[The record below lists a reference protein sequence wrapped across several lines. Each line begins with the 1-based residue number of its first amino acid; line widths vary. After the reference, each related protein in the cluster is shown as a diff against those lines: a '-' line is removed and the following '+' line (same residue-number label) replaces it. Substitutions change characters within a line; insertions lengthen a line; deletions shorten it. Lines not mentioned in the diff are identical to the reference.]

1 MQFPP
6 LEPFATGYLP
16 VSDGNEIYW
25 ETSGNPDG
33 KPALYLHGG
42 PGSGV
47 GNGYRRNFD
56 PDQYLIVSLDQRGC
70 GRSRPLVSDALA
82 NLATNTTQ
90 ALITD
95 LEALREHL
103 RVEKWLVTGLSWG
116 TTLALAYAQAHP
128 DRVTELVLGAVTT
141 TSPAEVEW
149 IAELVG
155 RIFPEAWDRFEAAS
169 GRTPGQRVIDAYY
182 ERITDPDPAIRAQAA
197 KDWCAWEDIH
207 VSLDPN
213 HAPFEDFEDPE
224 FRAVFATLVIHY
236 WKHSGFAGEGG
247 LLAGVDRISHIPGV
261 LIHGRMD
268 VSGPLVTAWELHKR
282 WPGSELFVIEGEGHG
297 GEDMISEVRR
307 AYARFAPNA
316 AS

>member
-6 LEPFATGYLP
+6 IEPYATGYLP

-25 ETSGNPDG
+25 EATGNPGG

-47 GNGYRRNFD
+47 GTGYRRNFD
-56 PDQYLIVSLDQRGC
+56 PSQYLIVSLDQRGC
-70 GRSRPLVSDALA
+70 GRSRPLISEPGAD
-82 NLATNTTQ
+82 LATNTTQ
-90 ALITD
+90 ALIAD

-103 RVEKWLVTGLSWG
+103 GMDTWLVTGLSWG

-128 DRVTELVLGAVTT
+128 DRVTELVLGAVTS
-141 TSPAEVEW
+141 TSPEEVEW
-149 IAELVG
+149 ITESVG

-197 KDWCAWEDIH
+197 KDWCAWEDVH
-207 VSLDPN
+207 VSLDPKN
-213 HAPFEDFEDPE
+213 APHSGFDDPG
-224 FRAVFATLVIHY
+224 FRMIFATLVIHY
-236 WKHSGFAGEGG
+236 WTHSGFAGEGG
-247 LLAGVDRISHIPGV
+247 LLAGMDKIAHIPGV

-282 WPGSELFVIEGEGHG
+282 WPGSELIVVEGEGHG
-297 GEDMISEVRR
+297 GADMIAELRR
-307 AYARFAPNA
+307 AYARFAPYA
-316 AS
+316 RA